1 MKKKKKNAQ
10 RSPKRRRSQKKRTYR
25 TRNWKKYNAAL
36 VARGSLTV
44 WVEPEVFLSWCNK
57 QLSGRRG
64 ASLTYNDVAILTA
77 LTLKVVYRLPLR
89 ATQGLLCSLLRLMGA
104 AHLPVPD
111 YSTLCRRQKTLKV
124 ALPHQPQALK
134 GQALHLVV
142 DSTGCKIY
150 GEGEWKV
157 RQHGYSKRRT
167 WRKLHIGVNEA
178 TGEILA
184 AVLTTNDVSDSAVL
198 PDLLEQIDQPLSQMS
213 GDGGYDKRPCY
224 EVLRKRQIEQASGE
238 KSGEK
243 SGEEPEGKLRVT
255 IPPRHGARIWQHGNR
270 KAECLAR
277 DENLRRIR
285 QIGRARWKSESGY
298 HRRSL
303 VETTMFRLKSLF
315 GDKLSARS
323 LQAQATESFIRCAV
337 LNQMTSL
344 GMPDSYAV

>member
-10 RSPKRRRSQKKRTYR
+10 HSPKRRVSQKKSTYR

-44 WVEPEVFLSWCNK
+44 WVEAGALSSWRNQ

-89 ATQGLLCSLLRLMGA
+89 ATQGLLGSILCLMGA
-104 AHLPVPD
+104 THLPVPD
-111 YSTLCRRQKTLKV
+111 YSTLSRRQKTLKV
-124 ALPHQPQALK
+124 ALPRQLQARP

-178 TGEILA
+178 SGEILA
-184 AVLTTNDVSDSAVL
+184 AVLTTNDVADSAVL
-198 PDLLEQIDQPLSQMS
+198 PDLLEQIEEPLAQMS
-213 GDGGYDKRPCY
+213 GDGGYDKRSCY
-224 EVLRKRQIEQASGE
+224 EALRRRQTQQGAGERAEQA
-238 KSGEK
+238 
-243 SGEEPEGKLRVT
+243 LRVT

-270 KAECLAR
+270 KVERLAR

-285 QIGRARWKSESGY
+285 QIGRAPWKSESGY

-303 VETTMFRLKSLF
+303 VETTMFRIKSIF
-315 GDKLSARS
+315 GDKLSARCIE
-323 LQAQATESFIRCAV
+323 AQAAEVFIRCAA
-337 LNQMTSL
+337 LNKMTSL
-344 GMPDSYAV
+344 GMPDSYAL